1 MKNFVKYLVS
11 MKAKNYIIIG
21 LFVLIS
27 NVLIAQQAVL
37 CGLQTDTF
45 RIESSENIP
54 AITSNGDDTVTLMFP
69 DAYVSAI
76 FANYTVYDFYQS
88 FPNTSEALEKYY
100 NVTYDTRSLIED
112 IVANVPTTILEYS
125 GANINGISLPF
136 NSNVNPDLILALDD
150 NTFELTKYRV
160 TSDTD
165 ECYGNCTL
173 IDVPN
178 DFVFR
183 VKFNYNSETELL
195 HMETESLTPCGNTFS
210 IGLSGGNPNE
220 FNQTDYNLQLWEST
234 SVTATETEFSQPCH
248 EIEAA
253 VFAVLNIVCSPYD
266 YAIGNISVTLD
277 SENESFRFN
286 RSNMVFGEHIV
297 EFSRTNLSVVDETL
311 QVMKPFQ
318 IEGNPYLQISNLN
331 NQSVNVDIYNTS
343 GQHITQ
349 VKNFEENSL
358 NISDLSV
365 GLYFIRIS
373 NLNNQQKIFKF
384 FKN

>member
-1 MKNFVKYLVS
+1 
-11 MKAKNYIIIG
+11 MKAKNHIIIG

-45 RIESSENIP
+45 RIDSSENIP
-54 AITSNGDDTVTLMFP
+54 TITSNGDGTVTLVFP
-69 DAYVSAI
+69 EAYVSDA

-88 FPNTSEALEKYY
+88 FPNSSEALEKYY

-112 IVANVPTTILEYS
+112 IVTNVPTSILEYS

-160 TSDTD
+160 TSDAD
-165 ECYGNCTL
+165 GCYGNCSL
-173 IDVPN
+173 IDVPD

-183 VKFNYNSETELL
+183 VKFNYNAVTQLL
-195 HMETESLTPCGNTFS
+195 LMETENLTPCGNTFS

-220 FNQTDYNLQLWEST
+220 YNQTDYNLQLWESI

-253 VFAVLNIVCSPYD
+253 VFAILNIACSPND
-266 YAIGNISVTLD
+266 YGIGNISVTID
-277 SENESFRFN
+277 SENQSIRFN
-286 RSNMVFGEHIV
+286 RPNMVFGEHVV
-297 EFSRTNLSVVDETL
+297 EFSRANLSVVDETL
-311 QVMKPFQ
+311 QVMKPFE

-331 NQSVNVDIYNTS
+331 NQSISVDIYNTS
-343 GQHITQ
+343 GKYITQ
-349 VKNFEENSL
+349 VKSFEENSL

-384 FKN
+384 LKN

>member
-1 MKNFVKYLVS
+1 MKNFVKFLVS
-11 MKAKNYIIIG
+11 MKAKNHIIIG

-45 RIESSENIP
+45 RIDSSENIP
-54 AITSNGDDTVTLMFP
+54 TITSNGDGTVTLVFP
-69 DAYVSAI
+69 EAYVSTI

-88 FPNTSEALEKYY
+88 FPNSSEALEKYY

-112 IVANVPTTILEYS
+112 IVTNVPTSILEYS

-160 TSDTD
+160 TSDAD
-165 ECYGNCTL
+165 GCYGNCSL
-173 IDVPN
+173 IDVPD

-183 VKFNYNSETELL
+183 VKFNYNAVTQLL
-195 HMETESLTPCGNTFS
+195 LMETENLTPCGNTFS

-220 FNQTDYNLQLWEST
+220 YNQTDYNLQLWEST

-253 VFAVLNIVCSPYD
+253 VFAILNIGCSPND
-266 YAIGNISVTLD
+266 YGIGNISVTID
-277 SENESFRFN
+277 SENQSFRFN
-286 RSNMVFGEHIV
+286 RPNMVFGEHVV
-297 EFSRTNLSVVDETL
+297 EFSRANLSVVDETL
-311 QVMKPFQ
+311 QVMKPFE

-331 NQSVNVDIYNTS
+331 NQSISVDIYNTS

-349 VKNFEENSL
+349 VKSFEENSL

-384 FKN
+384 LKN